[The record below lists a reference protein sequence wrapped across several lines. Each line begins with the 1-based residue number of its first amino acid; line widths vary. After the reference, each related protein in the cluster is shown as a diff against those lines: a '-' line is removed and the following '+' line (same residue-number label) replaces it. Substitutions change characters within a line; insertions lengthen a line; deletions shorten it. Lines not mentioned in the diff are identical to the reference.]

1 MSLAYKFYRRQRIS
15 FGVVLNSLLNGL
27 KRCGVVVLVAR
38 AKSGELWTFRAKI
51 CIKLLF
57 MGDEE
62 EEESQ
67 TKTLVNQVAA
77 AAAAA
82 PVIVLWSREQR
93 RWFSSGVVA
102 TLRRIE

>member
-27 KRCGVVVLVAR
+27 KWCGVVVLVAR
-38 AKSGELWTFRAKI
+38 AKSGELWTFRAKM

-77 AAAAA
+77 AVAAAA
-82 PVIVLWSREQR
+82 PVLVCGQGSRGGGSVQV
-93 RWFSSGVVA
+93 W
-102 TLRRIE
+102 LQH